1 MRKEGVVF
9 RPLFYFYWMQTIQKR
24 VKLTRMRKIVLPLL
38 LVVLAFTACN
48 TGQKFEING
57 HVADKNLD
65 GEWVYLVPMVNA
77 PVERVDST
85 QLKNGSFTF
94 TGKVKT
100 PEIYIIRTRPFL
112 RLSHQELLVVK
123 EPGTLHVYLGAN
135 SKVAGTA
142 LNDSLQ
148 NWKVQKEIIDNKML
162 FLNQNLKNADA
173 ENQAKI
179 NTELE
184 KLRTERANYSF
195 EFVKNNQNN
204 VVGEMVAR
212 IMKGAFTPE
221 QLKELGI
228 E

>member
-9 RPLFYFYWMQTIQKR
+9 RPLFYFYWMQTILKGK
-24 VKLTRMRKIVLPLL
+24 KLTRMSKIVLSLL
-38 LVVLAFTACN
+38 LAALAFTACN

-57 HVADKNLD
+57 QVSDKNLD

-94 TGKVKT
+94 KGKVET
-100 PEIYIIRTRPFL
+100 PEIYIIRTRPLL
-112 RLSHQELLVVK
+112 RLSHQELLIVK
-123 EPGTLHVYLGAN
+123 EPGTLQVFLGAN

-162 FLNQNLKNADA
+162 FLNQNLKNSD
-173 ENQAKI
+173 EDNQAKI
-179 NTELE
+179 TAELE
-184 KLRTERANYSF
+184 KLRSERTNFSF
-195 EFVKNNQNN
+195 QFVKNNQNN

-212 IMKGAFTPE
+212 IMKGAFSPE
-221 QLKELGI
+221 QRQELGI

>member
-9 RPLFYFYWMQTIQKR
+9 RPLFYFYWMQTLLNGK
-24 VKLTRMRKIVLPLL
+24 KLTPMRKIVLPLL
-38 LVVLAFTACN
+38 LAALAFTACH
-48 TGQKFEING
+48 TDQKFEING
-57 HVADKNLD
+57 HVSDKNLD

-85 QLKNGSFTF
+85 QLKNGSFSF
-94 TGKVKT
+94 KGKVEA

-123 EPGTLHVYLGAN
+123 EPGTLQVYLGAN

-148 NWKVQKEIIDNKML
+148 HWKVQKEIIDNKML

-173 ENQAKI
+173 EDQAII
-179 NTELE
+179 NAELE
-184 KLRTERANYSF
+184 KLRAERANFSF
-195 EFVKNNQNN
+195 QFVKNNQNN
-204 VVGEMVAR
+204 VVGKMVAR
-212 IMKGAFTPE
+212 IMKGAFTAE
-221 QLKELGI
+221 QRNELGI

>member
-9 RPLFYFYWMQTIQKR
+9 RPLFYFYWMQKIQKR

-38 LVVLAFTACN
+38 LVVLAFTACDN
-48 TGQKFEING
+48 DQKFEING

-94 TGKVKT
+94 TGKVET

-112 RLSHQELLVVK
+112 RLSYQELLVVK
-123 EPGTLHVYLGAN
+123 EPGTLQVYLGAN

-162 FLNQNLKNADA
+162 FLNQNLKKADA
-173 ENQAKI
+173 KNQAKI

>member
-1 MRKEGVVF
+1 
-9 RPLFYFYWMQTIQKR
+9 MQTIQKEEK
-24 VKLTRMRKIVLPLL
+24 VTRMIKIVLPLL
-38 LVVLAFTACN
+38 LAALVFTACN
-48 TGQKFEING
+48 TNQKFEING
-57 HVADKNLD
+57 QVSDKNLD

-94 TGKVKT
+94 KGKVAE
-100 PEIYIIRTRPFL
+100 PEIYIIRMRPFL

-123 EPGTLHVYLGAN
+123 EPGTLQVYLGAN

-148 NWKVQKEIIDNKML
+148 TWKVQKEIIDNKML
-162 FLNQNLKNADA
+162 FLQQNLKNADVA
-173 ENQAKI
+173 NQDKI
-179 NTELE
+179 SNELE
-184 KLRTERANYSF
+184 KLRSERANYSF
-195 EFVKNNQNN
+195 RFVKNNRNN
-204 VVGEMVAR
+204 VVGEMVSR

-221 QLKELGI
+221 QRKELGI